1 MGYIIFPGVRWPG
14 GRGGWKWSHDRPS
27 RVHCAHREAFDIIS
41 GDERKEDCTLLG
53 KVKLN
58 AFRPSTSP
66 NPWVIDKLR
75 HNAQQNFS
83 NCKQAVPR
91 ASVEDSDDTCQ
102 IRIAI
107 GALSHYQLG
116 WYTKYAHLMV

>member
-1 MGYIIFPGVRWPG
+1 MAEVGSGHMIAQAVYIVPIEKRLILFQ
-14 GRGGWKWSHDRPS
+14 
-27 RVHCAHREAFDIIS
+27 
-41 GDERKEDCTLLG
+41 GDKRKEDCTLPG

-75 HNAQQNFS
+75 HNAQQSFS

-91 ASVEDSDDTCQ
+91 ASVEDSDDTSQ
-102 IRIAI
+102 ICIAV
-107 GALSHYQLG
+107 GELSHYQLG
-116 WYTKYAHLMV
+116 WYAKYAHLMV